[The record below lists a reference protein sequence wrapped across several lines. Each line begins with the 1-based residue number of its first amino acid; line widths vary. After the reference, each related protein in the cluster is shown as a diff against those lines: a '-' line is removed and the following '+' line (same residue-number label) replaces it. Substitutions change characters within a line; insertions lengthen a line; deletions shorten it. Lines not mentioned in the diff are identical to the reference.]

1 MTVSGGLA
9 GIAGG
14 YDRLLPP
21 PRGRRTFH
29 RPLYV
34 STVSDMQTKL
44 TLRLDGRLVRH
55 AKQYAERSGKSLS
68 QMVAEYF
75 SAITSPKGSPSELTP
90 AVSKLKGALEGTG
103 VAPEDYGAYLE
114 EKHR

>member
-1 MTVSGGLA
+1 
-9 GIAGG
+9 
-14 YDRLLPP
+14 
-21 PRGRRTFH
+21 
-29 RPLYV
+29 
-34 STVSDMQTKL
+34 MQTKL

-75 SAITSPKGSPSELTP
+75 SAITSPKGAPSELTP